1 MTPKRLFKLT
11 VMFFGLTNFLAMFQI
26 MINKILRDLINTGK
40 VISFIDNVIVKTK
53 EEESHDKIVERVV
66 KKLAENNIY
75 VKPEKYK

>member
-1 MTPKRLFKLT
+1 
-11 VMFFGLTNFLAMFQI
+11 MFFGLTNFLAMFQI
-26 MINKILRDLINTGK
+26 MISKILRDLINTGK